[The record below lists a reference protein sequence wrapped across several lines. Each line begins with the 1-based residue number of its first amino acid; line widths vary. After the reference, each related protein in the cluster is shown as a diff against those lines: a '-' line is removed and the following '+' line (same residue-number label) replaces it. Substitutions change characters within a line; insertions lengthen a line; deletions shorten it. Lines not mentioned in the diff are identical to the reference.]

1 MADVTMR
8 LQAWRAGDTCAKN
21 EVFELIAREIRTIA
35 VSRLKLEGAS
45 SLSAGDLANEAMLRL
60 MQLDAVAWQDRSHIL
75 AMASRVMRQ
84 LLVDQARRRQSGK
97 RRHEKV
103 TLSDGIGEVASVEL
117 TELNM
122 ALNELQEID
131 ADRAEIVEMRFFG
144 GMSLAE
150 IAAVKH
156 LSEST
161 VKRRWHSARAWLY
174 DRLRD

>member
-1 MADVTMR
+1 MR
-8 LQAWRAGDTCAKN
+8 LHAWRAGDACAKE
-21 EVFELIAREIRTIA
+21 EVFGLIEREIRTIA
-35 VSRLKLEGAS
+35 LGRLKFEGAS
-45 SLSAGDLANEAMLRL
+45 SLSASDLANEAMMRL
-60 MQLDAVAWQDRSHIL
+60 MQLDGVAWQDRSHIL
-75 AMASRVMRQ
+75 AMASRIMRQ
-84 LLVDQARRRQSGK
+84 LLVDQARKRRSGK
-97 RRHEKV
+97 RQHERV
-103 TLSDGIGEVASVEL
+103 TLSDGIGEAAAVEL

-131 ADRAEIVEMRFFG
+131 ADRADIVEMRFFG

-150 IAAVKH
+150 IATVKQ